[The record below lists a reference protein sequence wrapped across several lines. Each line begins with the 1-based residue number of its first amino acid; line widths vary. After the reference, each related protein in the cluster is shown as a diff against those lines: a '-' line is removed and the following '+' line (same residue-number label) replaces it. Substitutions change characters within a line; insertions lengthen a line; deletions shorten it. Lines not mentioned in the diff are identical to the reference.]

1 MKKALLSLII
11 LSVCLMLV
19 PVTTGSARG
28 IAAHPLSAPLLDET
42 SFTFSQ
48 LREEDIRMFSP
59 FASKTMLFGLPA
71 NWKVLEGA
79 QLELDMTVAIQN
91 SAASTSIYGGTLTV
105 ALNENTI
112 AVLSLNQSGS
122 FTQAIKIPSTA
133 FYSNRPDGRSELS
146 FLLSTSQS
154 CVVDQKMDV
163 TIRPSSRFT
172 VPHDVIQPDTNLAN
186 FPRPL
191 YQDSM
196 FVDSARIV
204 IPDQPT
210 ASELQAA
217 LTVAAG
223 LEARTDNS
231 MLIDTVSSSGLTED
245 KLSDSHLIL
254 VGNAASLPVLYQL
267 LLPMGVSDGKFVNAG
282 DAGVLEMIVSPW
294 NSERVILVVSGN
306 DDQAT
311 VKAAQALSTGVIR
324 SNSVSN
330 LSLISNVNPKTYSA
344 PSSVDRTLA
353 DLGYDNAVFE
363 GRGENTETYQFYIPV
378 GQTVTAEAYFEISLS
393 NSTLLNYNRS
403 GLFVVLNDR
412 PIGSI
417 RLSDDTANNPQKRVR
432 IAIPASAVRVGL
444 NYLDVTAS
452 LEPIDDCAD
461 PNQTGLFV
469 TIWSDSRL
477 YLPLKPAPISTAD
490 VPALAKYP
498 MPFIQSPELSQTAFV
513 LQHDSPESWGHAIKI
528 AADLGGTSAGAI
540 FTPAAF
546 YADAIPDSARSNYNM
561 LMIGIPSKMQVI
573 SEINDKLPGPFA
585 NGSDLADE
593 KELQV
598 IYQID
603 PSKPAGYLELLQSPW
618 NPENVIITVAGNSPE
633 GVFWA
638 GEALLGEASRAKLLG
653 NFAVVTDKQIITV
666 DTRLISEDLPVSSP
680 ATMPDDT
687 QQPVTQPEVEDYST
701 PLWIPV
707 ALGFTVVLILIVI
720 GVAIYMNRKRK

>member
-71 NWKVLEGA
+71 NWKILEGA

-163 TIRPSSRFT
+163 IIRPSSRFT

-513 LQHDSPESWGHAIKI
+513 LQHDSPESWRHAIKI

-680 ATMPDDT
+680 ATMLDDT

-707 ALGFTVVLILIVI
+707 ALGLTVVLILIVI

>member
-1 MKKALLSLII
+1 LYRE
-11 LSVCLMLV
+11 
-19 PVTTGSARG
+19 TT
-28 IAAHPLSAPLLDET
+28 
-42 SFTFSQ
+42 
-48 LREEDIRMFSP
+48 
-59 FASKTMLFGLPA
+59 
-71 NWKVLEGA
+71 
-79 QLELDMTVAIQN
+79 
-91 SAASTSIYGGTLTV
+91 
-105 ALNENTI
+105 
-112 AVLSLNQSGS
+112 
-122 FTQAIKIPSTA
+122 IK
-133 FYSNRPDGRSELS
+133 R
-146 FLLSTSQS
+146 
-154 CVVDQKMDV
+154 
-163 TIRPSSRFT
+163 
-172 VPHDVIQPDTNLAN
+172 
-186 FPRPL
+186 
-191 YQDSM
+191 
-196 FVDSARIV
+196 
-204 IPDQPT
+204 
-210 ASELQAA
+210 
-217 LTVAAG
+217 
-223 LEARTDNS
+223 
-231 MLIDTVSSSGLTED
+231 
-245 KLSDSHLIL
+245 
-254 VGNAASLPVLYQL
+254 
-267 LLPMGVSDGKFVNAG
+267 
-282 DAGVLEMIVSPW
+282 
-294 NSERVILVVSGN
+294 
-306 DDQAT
+306 

-680 ATMPDDT
+680 ATMLDDT

-707 ALGFTVVLILIVI
+707 ALGLTVVLILIVI